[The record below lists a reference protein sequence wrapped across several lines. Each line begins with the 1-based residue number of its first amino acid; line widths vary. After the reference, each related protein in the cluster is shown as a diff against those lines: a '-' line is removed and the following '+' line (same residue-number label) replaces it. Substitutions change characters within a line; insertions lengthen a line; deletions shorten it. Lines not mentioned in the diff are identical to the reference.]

1 MHDTVLS
8 GHLGYKKTFE
18 KIFQRFYW
26 FGMREDVRIYIAS
39 CEVCGANSLPNHHPK
54 APLGD
59 MRVGAPLDRLST
71 DVLGPLP
78 LTQRGNRYIL
88 VVTDHFSK
96 WVELTA
102 TPDQT
107 AQTCARIILNEVI
120 ARFGCPLSLHSD
132 QGRNYESSLFA
143 ELCNLLE
150 IRKTRTSPR
159 NPKCNGQAERFN
171 KTMIRMIR
179 AYLKGEQRNWDL
191 NLGCLAAA
199 YRATPNDSTGFTPNL
214 VMLGREVR
222 LPYEVTVGGGIDTI
236 DSEIKSYG
244 DYVSKIKERLETA
257 HDIVR
262 KNLKKSVERR
272 KDYYDSKQKSH
283 NYEVGSLA
291 WFRNEA
297 RFEDVCPKLQ
307 PPYLGPV
314 LVLQKLGP
322 VNYVIQLKKDSKP
335 RTVHHDKL
343 KPYHGSVVLPWSK
356 RALKE
361 YKPVQF

>member
-1 MHDTVLS
+1 MHDSVLS
-8 GHLGYKKTFE
+8 GHLGYKKTLE
-18 KIFQRFYW
+18 KIFQKFYW
-26 FGMREDVRIYIAS
+26 FGVREDVRIYIAS
-39 CEVCGANSLPNHHPK
+39 CEICGANSLPNHHPR

-71 DVLGPLP
+71 DMLGPLP
-78 LTQRGNRYIL
+78 LTPRGNRYIM

-96 WVELTA
+96 WVELAA

-107 AQTCARIILNEVI
+107 VQTCAQIILNEVI

-179 AYLKGEQRNWDL
+179 AYLKGEQRDWDL

-222 LPYEVTVGGGIDTI
+222 LPYEVTVGTGIDTI
-236 DSEIKSYG
+236 NSDIRSYG
-244 DYVSKIKERLETA
+244 DYVSKVKERLETA

-262 KNLKKSVERR
+262 KNLKKAVIRR
-272 KDYYDSKQKSH
+272 KGYYDLKQKSH
-283 NYEVGSLA
+283 NYDIGALA

-297 RFEDVCPKLQ
+297 RFEEVFLSYNHPT
-307 PPYLGPV
+307 
-314 LVLQKLGP
+314 LVQC
-322 VNYVIQLKKDSKP
+322 
-335 RTVHHDKL
+335 
-343 KPYHGSVVLPWSK
+343 
-356 RALKE
+356 
-361 YKPVQF
+361 